1 MDVCPFSTCS
11 CFSLDSKG
19 HPPTPSLSLPFRTD
33 LPTKLFQMSPPQNNL
48 LLSLIYYV
56 LLWYLKSQRYK
67 IWEQAEATSESLRSN
82 HSCYGQRIWGSEM
95 RGTQLDSGST
105 RTRIQASKLSCYSI
119 LETFTK
125 GPLYIRYY
133 KISTVPTNLPFIYL
147 IKQKLLS
154 AIY

>member
-1 MDVCPFSTCS
+1 MCAPSVRVPAFLWIPKATLLPYHFHYHSGLT
-11 CFSLDSKG
+11 
-19 HPPTPSLSLPFRTD
+19 SLSFSKCHHPRIIFFFL
-33 LPTKLFQMSPPQNNL
+33 
-48 LLSLIYYV
+48 LIYYV

-67 IWEQAEATSESLRSN
+67 IWEQAEATSENLRSN

-95 RGTQLDSGST
+95 RGTQLNSGST
-105 RTRIQASKLSCYSI
+105 RARIQASKLSCYSI

-125 GPLYIRYY
+125 GPFYIRYY